1 MILTKIHFHSLLSFS
16 LSKPEHVQKWIM
28 EVIKAENKQIG
39 EINCIFCDDEYLLE
53 KNKTYLNHNT
63 LTDIITFDYSEKDE
77 ISGDLFISIERVREN
92 AKIYNVT
99 FELELSRVL
108 IHGILHLIGFGDKTD
123 EEIKTMR
130 QKENFYLEK
139 I

>member
-1 MILTKIHFHSLLSFS
+1 MTLTKIHFHALAPFNL
-16 LSKPEHVQKWIM
+16 PNQEHVQKWM
-28 EVIKAENKQIG
+28 EQAIKAEKKQIG

-63 LTDIITFDYSEKDE
+63 LTDIITFDYTEKDV
-77 ISGDLFISIERVREN
+77 IIGDLFISTERVHEN

-108 IHGILHLIGFGDKTD
+108 IHGILHLIGFGDKTE

>member
-1 MILTKIHFHSLLSFS
+1 MKNFIILIFIYSFIS
-16 LSKPEHVQKWIM
+16 
-28 EVIKAENKQIG
+28 VIKAENKQIG

>member
-1 MILTKIHFHSLLSFS
+1 MTLTKIHFHALAPFNL
-16 LSKPEHVQKWIM
+16 PNQEHVQKWM
-28 EVIKAENKQIG
+28 EQAIKAEKKQIG

-63 LTDIITFDYSEKDE
+63 LTDIITFDYTEKDV
-77 ISGDLFISIERVREN
+77 IIGDLFISTERVHEN

-108 IHGILHLIGFGDKTD
+108 IHGVLHLLGYSDKT
-123 EEIKTMR
+123 EEEKKTMR
-130 QKENFYLEK
+130 NKENFYLK
-139 I
+139 KL

>member
-1 MILTKIHFHSLLSFS
+1 
-16 LSKPEHVQKWIM
+16 M

>member
-1 MILTKIHFHSLLSFS
+1 M
-16 LSKPEHVQKWIM
+16 
-28 EVIKAENKQIG
+28 
-39 EINCIFCDDEYLLE
+39 LE